1 MEGTNRVTV
10 QEAARVLGITE
21 GAVRARIYR
30 RTLETE
36 REGGTVYVRIDDD
49 DTMNERAEQSELV
62 RTLREYNTSLE
73 RQLNAEREARRRAD
87 TIIVQLTQATAAL
100 AARVPELAAP
110 PEAPEAPEAPETAT
124 EMPMGAIS
132 SEASEATQGGEE
144 RRSC

>member
-87 TIIVQLTQATAAL
+87 TIIVQLTQATATL

>member
-30 RTLETE
+30 RTLKTE

-87 TIIVQLTQATAAL
+87 TIIVQLTQATATL

-110 PEAPEAPEAPETAT
+110 PEAPEAPETAT

>member
-132 SEASEATQGGEE
+132 SEVSEATQGGEE

>member
-87 TIIVQLTQATAAL
+87 TIIVQLTQATATL

-132 SEASEATQGGEE
+132 SEVSEATQGGEE